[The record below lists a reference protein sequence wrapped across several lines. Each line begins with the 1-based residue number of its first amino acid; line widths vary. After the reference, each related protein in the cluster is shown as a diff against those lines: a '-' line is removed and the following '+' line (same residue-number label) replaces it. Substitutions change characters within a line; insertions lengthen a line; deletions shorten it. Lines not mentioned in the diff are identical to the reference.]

1 MLRVFM
7 QFKEFLMNFVISAF
21 NSQFG
26 RDYDSGD
33 FDAYSVIDDK
43 SLLEEQ
49 EPRCVYELSSVLP
62 DDIFKIRVYC
72 KSDTYSGIGEFKTKE
87 SSNIPVSFGGEL
99 FVADARIDLRPFRD
113 ISSGISTACPKVVS
127 TVTDNLLLYE
137 DMSPI
142 LLETGEAIA
151 LE

>member
-1 MLRVFM
+1 MH
-7 QFKEFLMNFVISAF
+7 FKEFLIDLVVSSF
-21 NSQFG
+21 NNQFN
-26 RDYDSGD
+26 RDYCVED

-43 SLLEEQ
+43 SLLTEQ
-49 EPRCVYELSSVLP
+49 EPRCIYELSSVLP

-72 KSDTYSGIGEFKTKE
+72 KNDTYTDVGEFKTKE
-87 SSNIPVSFGGEL
+87 SSNIPVFFGDEL

-113 ISSGISTACPKVVS
+113 ISSGISNACPKVVS
-127 TVTDNLLLYE
+127 VVTDNLLLYE